1 MLHKRLSGNLI
12 RTKTILVVEDD
23 EEIRCL
29 LQVKLTRSG
38 YEVLTASTGQDAL
51 ARIAEHGLPHLALV
65 DINMPVMGGLEFCER
80 AKQFSDLPIIILTA
94 IDEPQTVISAIE
106 KFAEDYIVKPFNLGE
121 LMARIERVLN
131 RFSDFGYVRAPLVQ
145 INPALAVEFGHHT
158 ATLNGKQVHLSPTE
172 TKLLYIFWVGAG
184 RMLSNEFLLR
194 RVWPTE
200 EIYEDT
206 LRVHISRLRKKI
218 EGSLKGNCSIVAER
232 GQGYRFIADLNKE
245 YVVQQTVAT

>member
-1 MLHKRLSGNLI
+1 MHKRLSGNLI
-12 RTKTILVVEDD
+12 GTKTILVVEDD
-23 EEIRCL
+23 EEIRRL
-29 LQVKLTRSG
+29 LLVKLTRSG

-51 ARIAEHGLPHLALV
+51 TVIAEQGLPHLALV
-65 DINMPVMGGLEFCER
+65 DINMPIMGGLEFCER
-80 AKQFSDLPIIILTA
+80 TKQFSDLPIIILTA
-94 IDEPQTVISAIE
+94 VDEPQTVINAIE
-106 KFAEDYIVKPFNLGE
+106 KFAEDYITKPFNLGE
-121 LMARIERVLN
+121 LIARIERVIN
-131 RFSDFGYVRAPLVQ
+131 RFSDYDYVRTPLVQ
-145 INPALAVEFGHHT
+145 INPALSVEFGHHT
-158 ATLNGKQVHLSPTE
+158 ARINGTQVRLSPTE

-232 GQGYRFIADLNKE
+232 GYGYRFIADLSKE
-245 YVVQQTVAT
+245 YAA

>member
-1 MLHKRLSGNLI
+1 MHKRLSANLI
-12 RTKTILVVEDD
+12 QAKTILVVEDD

-29 LQVKLTRSG
+29 LHVKLTRSG
-38 YEVLTASTGQDAL
+38 YEVLTASTGHDAL
-51 ARIAEHGLPHLALV
+51 ALIAEHGLPHLALV

-80 AKQFSDLPIIILTA
+80 TKQFSDLPIIILTA
-94 IDEPQTVISAIE
+94 IDEPQIVINAIE
-106 KFAEDYIVKPFNLGE
+106 KFAEDYVIKPFHLGE
-121 LMARIERVLN
+121 LIARIERVLN
-131 RFSDFGYVRAPLVQ
+131 RFSDFGYVRAPRVQ
-145 INPALAVEFGHHT
+145 INAALSVEFGHHT
-158 ATLNGKQVHLSPTE
+158 ATINGKQIHLSPTE

-218 EGSLKGNCSIVAER
+218 EGSVKGNCSIVAER
-232 GQGYRFIADLNKE
+232 GYGYRFIADLSKE
-245 YVVQQTVAT
+245 YVIQQPVAT